1 MSGMAYVRFAF
12 DPHRAT
18 VRDAGKA
25 YRSMYTTTIGDVV
38 YILHVFV
45 KKSQKTAKNDLEIAK
60 KRFREVIGENR

>member
-12 DPHRAT
+12 AMQAKRIEACT
-18 VRDAGKA
+18 RR
-25 YRSMYTTTIGDVV
+25 RSVIVV

>member
-1 MSGMAYVRFAF
+1 
-12 DPHRAT
+12 
-18 VRDAGKA
+18 
-25 YRSMYTTTIGDVV
+25 MYTTTIGDVV